1 MPNTLLT
8 FTGASTTVYNFQQE
22 VAEAHRLLM
31 KEEALHS
38 DTHRFTLSQ
47 SRAFPTVNGNSRGTR
62 KTRSKLTIDDDVLNT
77 AGDGNNTEPIIANV
91 DVSLPVGRS
100 AANLATFQ
108 DALAAYVASQAF
120 TDLIAEGQLSDA

>member
-31 KEEALHS
+31 KEETLS
-38 DTHRFTLSQ
+38 TDTHRFTLSQ
-47 SRAFPTVNGNSRGTR
+47 SRSYPVVNGASRGTR
-62 KTRSKLTIDDDVLNT
+62 KTRSKLTIDCDVLNT
-77 AGDGNNTEPIIANV
+77 AGDGDNTEPMIANV

-100 AANLATFQ
+100 AAKLAEFQ
-108 DALAAYVASQAF
+108 DALAAYVASAEF
-120 TDLIAEGQLSDA
+120 TALIEEGQLADA